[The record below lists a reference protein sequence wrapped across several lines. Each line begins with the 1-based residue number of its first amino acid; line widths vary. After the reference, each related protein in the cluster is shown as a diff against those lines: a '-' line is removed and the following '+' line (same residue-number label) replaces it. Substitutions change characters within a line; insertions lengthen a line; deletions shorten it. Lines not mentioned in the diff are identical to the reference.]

1 MSLHSKEQIQIK
13 HLQWNNQ
20 APRGLR
26 SKPSPFGN
34 HQSCRHFALVHHSM
48 GISTQ
53 ETHCRLVT
61 GLYFSI
67 STLYGIVSFTT
78 HHALIAIVHNKRV
91 RHTRAQVLL
100 SSLPASEA
108 IKVEVSLSLHDKRKS
123 LCLLAMS
130 LRIHHGRLHDSDGF
144 HGRKSMQEE
153 HSSLSHLNSL
163 TSSARTYSK
172 FSANFQ

>member
-78 HHALIAIVHNKRV
+78 HHALIAQHAHDVTNMKLSGITALTANWFKGMRVVVHSV
-91 RHTRAQVLL
+91 
-100 SSLPASEA
+100 SS
-108 IKVEVSLSLHDKRKS
+108 
-123 LCLLAMS
+123 
-130 LRIHHGRLHDSDGF
+130 
-144 HGRKSMQEE
+144 
-153 HSSLSHLNSL
+153 
-163 TSSARTYSK
+163 
-172 FSANFQ
+172 NF